1 MKHTFNLRIR
11 ADKPLH
17 PVSSMLF
24 GLFLEDINY
33 SCDGGLNANLVNNYS
48 FDGIYL
54 SRKRYGEFRA
64 FLFKP
69 DPKPA
74 IDRLRYWHVDRGVL
88 ESRHDGAIT
97 PESWY
102 ARLSVDGHR
111 PLENH
116 GYNGGTADSNR
127 CAMAI
132 AVGQT
137 YRLGCW
143 LRTPDFQGCIEASV
157 TDAAG
162 QPLTDSVSLAGSV
175 DWREC
180 AASLT
185 GIRSGYGKL
194 VLRFE
199 GTGDIDLDGV
209 SLVADDHWGR
219 DNPKWRQ
226 GKLRR
231 DLVEALRDLRP
242 RFLRFPGG
250 CIVEGNGPGNEYDW
264 RDTVGPLLA
273 RKPKYNLWG
282 GHLKDGGYSQSYQI
296 GFYEY
301 FLLCEDLGMEPLP
314 TLFAGLN
321 CQFRSRHRVE
331 IAGDDFE
338 QRVIAQYLDLID
350 YAKGDPA
357 TSPWA
362 ALRAEAGHPEP
373 FNLNYIG
380 IGNENHGR
388 HYLQSFAL
396 IKRAVE
402 SRCSGMTCVMASGAF
417 PKGEAFDDI
426 WATARRDYPDV
437 IIDEHC
443 YARPAWF
450 IAQHSRFDRYD
461 RQGPKAYMGEYAANF
476 PMGIRPMA
484 LKPNCYET
492 ALAEAVFLAGLERNS
507 DVVAMSSY
515 APLLSLSEAAQWPHN
530 LINFNPAHVLLTANY
545 FVQKLFSATVGTL
558 VVAVEGDLPE
568 GVFTSATA
576 TDGQLIIKL
585 ININP
590 FAVEATLDLPEI
602 PDGPVTIEYLQSDN
616 LKDSQWHVFAGKPR
630 YCVEPGQIILSVR
643 AGKVVMEL
651 DRYGIYAVR
660 VDLF

>member
-1 MKHTFNLRIR
+1 MKNTFNLRID
-11 ADKPLH
+11 ADKALH

-69 DPKPA
+69 DPQQA
-74 IDRLRYWHVDRGVL
+74 VDRLRYWHVDRGRL

-102 ARLSVDGHR
+102 ARLSVDGCSR
-111 PLENH
+111 LENH
-116 GYNGGTADSNR
+116 GYNGRTADSRR

-132 AVGQT
+132 SAGQT

-157 TDAAG
+157 TDVAG

-175 DWREC
+175 DWHEC
-180 AASLT
+180 AARLT
-185 GIRSGYGKL
+185 GIRPGYGKL

-231 DLVEALRDLRP
+231 DLVEALRELRP

-331 IAGDDFE
+331 IAGEDFE
-338 QRVIAQYLDLID
+338 QRVLAQYLDLID

-357 TSPWA
+357 TSRWA

-388 HYLQSFAL
+388 HYLESFAL

-402 SRCSGMTCVMASGAF
+402 SRCPGITCVMASGAF

-450 IAQHSRFDRYD
+450 IAQHGRFDDYD

-515 APLLSLSEAAQWPHN
+515 APLLSLCEAAQWPHN
-530 LINFNPAHVLLTANY
+530 LINFNPAHVLRTANY
-545 FVQKLFSATVGTL
+545 FVQMLFSATVGIR

-568 GVFTSATA
+568 GVYASATA
-576 TDGQLIIKL
+576 TDAQLIVKL
-585 ININP
+585 ININ
-590 FAVEATLDLPEI
+590 AYSVNANLQLHGV
-602 PDGPVTIEYLQSDN
+602 PDGHARIDSLQSDN
-616 LKDSQWHVFAGKPR
+616 LKAANAMRFDGEPDYRIAPR
-630 YCVEPGQIILSVR
+630 RCSSPVR
-643 AGKVVMEL
+643 AGEIALEL
-651 DRYGIYAVR
+651 QRFGIYVVVADV
-660 VDLF
+660 